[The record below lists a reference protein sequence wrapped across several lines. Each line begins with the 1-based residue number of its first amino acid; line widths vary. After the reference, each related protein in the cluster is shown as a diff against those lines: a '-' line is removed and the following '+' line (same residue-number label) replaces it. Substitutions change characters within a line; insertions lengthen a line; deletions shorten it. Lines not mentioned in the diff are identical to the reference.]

1 MEEKVMSRL
10 KQAVKMLR
18 YNFSSIAFF
27 EIVYRVLSLAIL
39 TPAMYGLLN
48 VSMDIAGVS
57 YLSSGTIYRYMRS
70 PITYVA
76 FLLILILIAFF
87 LLINLSGIIYSM
99 EASVRR
105 EKLNPMDI
113 LLHGIGNACRSLTP
127 KNLLTLGYVLFVLP
141 FTYSLTL
148 SGTLLGLKLPEFLTH
163 FLKNYK
169 FGVMGGLAIY
179 LVLCLTFFKE
189 IFTLNYFVLYKVNYK
204 QARRMSKQ
212 AMKRHVLLM
221 MIGVISL
228 NLAIAVIAVLLE
240 GAFAAGISKV
250 VLNLIPNKTVVTV
263 IDTIFRVA
271 TVILYVLIVIVATP
285 LILSLIHI

>member
-1 MEEKVMSRL
+1 MSRL

-18 YNFSSIAFF
+18 YSFSSIAFF

-113 LLHGIGNACRSLTP
+113 LLHGIEESAHTWLCIVCS
-127 KNLLTLGYVLFVLP
+127 
-141 FTYSLTL
+141 
-148 SGTLLGLKLPEFLTH
+148 
-163 FLKNYK
+163 
-169 FGVMGGLAIY
+169 AIH
-179 LVLCLTFFKE
+179 
-189 IFTLNYFVLYKVNYK
+189 IFADIV
-204 QARRMSKQ
+204 
-212 AMKRHVLLM
+212 RHV
-221 MIGVISL
+221 
-228 NLAIAVIAVLLE
+228 ARLE
-240 GAFAAGISKV
+240 AAGIF
-250 VLNLIPNKTVVTV
+250 
-263 IDTIFRVA
+263 DTFSEE
-271 TVILYVLIVIVATP
+271 L
-285 LILSLIHI
+285 

>member
-39 TPAMYGLLN
+39 IPAMYGLLN

-70 PITYVA
+70 PITYVT

-113 LLHGIGNACRSLTP
+113 LLESEMPAGVWHRRICSH
-127 KNLLTLGYVLFVLP
+127 LGMYCLFCH
-141 FTYSLTL
+141 S
-148 SGTLLGLKLPEFLTH
+148 
-163 FLKNYK
+163 
-169 FGVMGGLAIY
+169 
-179 LVLCLTFFKE
+179 
-189 IFTLNYFVLYKVNYK
+189 
-204 QARRMSKQ
+204 
-212 AMKRHVLLM
+212 
-221 MIGVISL
+221 
-228 NLAIAVIAVLLE
+228 
-240 GAFAAGISKV
+240 
-250 VLNLIPNKTVVTV
+250 
-263 IDTIFRVA
+263 
-271 TVILYVLIVIVATP
+271 
-285 LILSLIHI
+285 HIR

>member
-1 MEEKVMSRL
+1 MSRL

-113 LLHGIGNACRSLTP
+113 LLHGIRFYAAVHIGCGIITRYGKGDQLHNRP
-127 KNLLTLGYVLFVLP
+127 Q
-141 FTYSLTL
+141 
-148 SGTLLGLKLPEFLTH
+148 FL
-163 FLKNYK
+163 
-169 FGVMGGLAIY
+169 
-179 LVLCLTFFKE
+179 
-189 IFTLNYFVLYKVNYK
+189 
-204 QARRMSKQ
+204 
-212 AMKRHVLLM
+212 
-221 MIGVISL
+221 
-228 NLAIAVIAVLLE
+228 
-240 GAFAAGISKV
+240 
-250 VLNLIPNKTVVTV
+250 
-263 IDTIFRVA
+263 
-271 TVILYVLIVIVATP
+271 
-285 LILSLIHI
+285 

>member
-1 MEEKVMSRL
+1 MSRL

-221 MIGVISL
+221 MIGVIAL
-228 NLAIAVIAVLLE
+228 NLAIAAAGRCICSGNLE
-240 GAFAAGISKV
+240 GC
-250 VLNLIPNKTVVTV
+250 T
-263 IDTIFRVA
+263 
-271 TVILYVLIVIVATP
+271 
-285 LILSLIHI
+285 

>member
-1 MEEKVMSRL
+1 MSRL

-113 LLHGIGNACRSLTP
+113 FCLLYTSD
-127 KNLLTLGYVLFVLP
+127 
-141 FTYSLTL
+141 
-148 SGTLLGLKLPEFLTH
+148 
-163 FLKNYK
+163 
-169 FGVMGGLAIY
+169 
-179 LVLCLTFFKE
+179 
-189 IFTLNYFVLYKVNYK
+189 
-204 QARRMSKQ
+204 
-212 AMKRHVLLM
+212 
-221 MIGVISL
+221 
-228 NLAIAVIAVLLE
+228 
-240 GAFAAGISKV
+240 AADE
-250 VLNLIPNKTVVTV
+250 L
-263 IDTIFRVA
+263 
-271 TVILYVLIVIVATP
+271 
-285 LILSLIHI
+285 